1 MGRKKIFSSVRAGQ
15 ELLEAMAMAIH
26 NITEELKK
34 PVDKDLNGS
43 ARRSELKSI
52 KESAIDAKELI
63 TEYQKLETMLKE
75 LKETG
80 TFIIND
86 RSPLFTIYL
95 SLFSWMNFPTN
106 LIFQHIASSILLT
119 FSFLLLLL
127 VILTQ
132 YNYVTNLFKK
142 RSPQL

>member
-80 TFIIND
+80 DIGAQQDFGGG
-86 RSPLFTIYL
+86 
-95 SLFSWMNFPTN
+95 FSERY
-106 LIFQHIASSILLT
+106 A
-119 FSFLLLLL
+119 
-127 VILTQ
+127 
-132 YNYVTNLFKK
+132 K
-142 RSPQL
+142 R